1 MAVSPEYLSKLL
13 RAARIRNA
21 NSDIQAE
28 VTDLCEEARLD
39 LEMLGVL
46 PGKTADETDP
56 LILGAVRSFVR
67 WKMAAD
73 EKEAEWNMND
83 YMLQRDELRR
93 RGAYTEVAP

>member
-1 MAVSPEYLSKLL
+1 MAVTQAYLNKLL

-21 NSDIQAE
+21 NADISTE

-46 PGKTADETDP
+46 PEKTTDESDP

-73 EKEAEWNMND
+73 EKEDNYNMTD
-83 YMLQRDELRR
+83 YLLQRDELRR
-93 RGAYTEVAP
+93 RQAYTEVTP

>member
-1 MAVSPEYLSKLL
+1 MAVSQEYLSKLL
-13 RAARIRNA
+13 RAVRIRNA
-21 NSDIQAE
+21 NAE
-28 VTDLCEEARLD
+28 ITTEVSDLCEEARLD

-46 PGKTADETDP
+46 PGRTTDETDP

-73 EKEAEWNMND
+73 EKEANYNMSD

-93 RGAYTEVAP
+93 RGTYIGVNP

>member
-46 PGKTADETDP
+46 PDKSTDETDP

-73 EKEAEWNMND
+73 EKEANFNMND

-93 RGAYTEVAP
+93 RGAYIGVSP

>member
-1 MAVSPEYLSKLL
+1 MAVTQAYLNKLL

-21 NSDIQAE
+21 NADISTE

-46 PGKTADETDP
+46 PTKTADETDP

-73 EKEAEWNMND
+73 DKEANYNMTD

-93 RGAYTEVAP
+93 RKAYTEVTP

>member
-1 MAVSPEYLSKLL
+1 MAVSDPYLDKLL
-13 RAARIRNA
+13 RAVRIRNA
-21 NSDIQAE
+21 NADIRTE

-46 PGKTADETDP
+46 PTKTADETDP

-73 EKEAEWNMND
+73 EKEANFNMND

-93 RGAYTEVAP
+93 RGAYIGVSP